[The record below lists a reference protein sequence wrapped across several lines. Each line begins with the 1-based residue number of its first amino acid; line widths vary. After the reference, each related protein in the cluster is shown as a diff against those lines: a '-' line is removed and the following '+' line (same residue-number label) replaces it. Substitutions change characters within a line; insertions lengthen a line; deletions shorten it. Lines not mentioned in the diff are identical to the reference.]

1 MENTLPDEPII
12 INLIK
17 MKQLKLFSIILVVF
31 SSSVNAQKIG
41 VVDTNYILG
50 KLPQY
55 KEAESRLNSQITSWQ
70 SEIQT
75 IQSEFDKKKTLLEN
89 ERVLL
94 VGDQLK
100 QREKEVDDL
109 DKKIKTMVNNRFG
122 TMGEI
127 NNARSNLTKPF
138 QDQIW
143 NAIKTVSEK
152 NGLGIVL
159 DKSNNISVIFLEKRY
174 DYTDKVLDLLLKNS
188 STKSTENST
197 QNKSGETGAR
207 TRNTT
212 EGKSMKR
219 NPVKGNQTIQEE
231 VKTK

>member
-1 MENTLPDEPII
+1 
-12 INLIK
+12 
-17 MKQLKLFSIILVVF
+17 MKKFKLLSALFILF
-31 SSSVNAQKIG
+31 TGLLSAQKLG
-41 VVDTNYILG
+41 VVDTNYILS

-55 KEAESRLNSQITSWQ
+55 KDAEDRLNAQIASWQ
-70 SEIQT
+70 TEIQT
-75 IQSEFDKKKTLLEN
+75 LQSEFDKKKLLLEN

-100 QREKEVDDL
+100 QRQKEVDDL
-109 DKKIKTMVNNRFG
+109 DKKIKTMINNRFG
-122 TMGEI
+122 SLGEI

-152 NGLGIVL
+152 NSLGIIL

-188 STKSTENST
+188 FH
-197 QNKSGETGAR
+197 
-207 TRNTT
+207 
-212 EGKSMKR
+212 EGLLPKDLLLKESIASSLLLKYL
-219 NPVKGNQTIQEE
+219 IY
-231 VKTK
+231 